1 MQISLKFSAALQM
14 ALIIAAAVS
23 VAPAQAAIEAPYSAA
38 AVAAA
43 QARGEPVL
51 VDVAAWWC
59 PVCTSQH
66 STIKKLVADKRFDK
80 LHIFKLNYDTQ
91 KLDWQALGVH
101 RQATLIGYKGKQEVG
116 RIEFQTDADLI
127 QKLLTSTVS

>member
-1 MQISLKFSAALQM
+1 MRISLKFSLVPQM
-14 ALIIAAAVS
+14 ALIVAAALS
-23 VAPAQAAIEAPYSAA
+23 IAPAQAAIEAPYSAA

-43 QARGEPVL
+43 QAKGEAVV

-59 PVCTSQH
+59 PVCISQH

-80 LHIFKLNYDTQ
+80 LHIFKLNYDSQ
-91 KLDWQALGVH
+91 KSEWQALGVH
-101 RQATLIGYKGKQEVG
+101 RQATLIGYKGKHEVG
-116 RIEFQTDADLI
+116 RVEFQTDADLI